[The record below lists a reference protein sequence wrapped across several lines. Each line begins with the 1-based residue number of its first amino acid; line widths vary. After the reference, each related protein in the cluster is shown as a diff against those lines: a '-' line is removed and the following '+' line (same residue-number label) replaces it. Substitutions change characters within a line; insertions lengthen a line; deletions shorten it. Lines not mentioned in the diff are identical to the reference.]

1 MGYGTL
7 TTLKFRIENTE
18 DTFYFPFIVLGQA
31 AVLKKSAQLPF
42 LTDST
47 IIQTIIEMTTEL
59 GSDHCTM
66 FKPKARFYHPPK
78 LAPFILHRSF

>member
-7 TTLKFRIENTE
+7 TTLKFMIENAQGA
-18 DTFYFPFIVLGQA
+18 FSSPFIILGEA

-47 IIQTIIEMTTEL
+47 IIQTIIETTTEI
-59 GSDHCTM
+59 GSDRCTM

>member
-7 TTLKFRIENTE
+7 TTLKFRIENAQG
-18 DTFYFPFIVLGQA
+18 TFYSHFIILGEA
-31 AVLKKSAQLPF
+31 VVLKKSAQLPF

-47 IIQTIIEMTTEL
+47 IIQIIIETTTEI
-59 GSDHCTM
+59 GSDRCTM

>member
-7 TTLKFRIENTE
+7 TKLKFMIENAQG
-18 DTFYFPFIVLGQA
+18 TFSSPFIILGET
-31 AVLKKSAQLPF
+31 AVLKRSAQLPF

-47 IIQTIIEMTTEL
+47 IIQTIIETTTEL

>member
-7 TTLKFRIENTE
+7 TTLKFMIENAQGA
-18 DTFYFPFIVLGQA
+18 FSSPFIILGEA

-47 IIQTIIEMTTEL
+47 IIETIIETTTEL